1 MPASDPPSVSGL
13 PADKLLAAALSST
26 PVSSP
31 AFAWVPP
38 APEEIAPW
46 FPDYEIQAL
55 AGRGAMGA
63 VYRAVQRK
71 LARPVAI
78 KLLPA
83 ELASRDGVE
92 ARFDR
97 EARALAQLNH
107 PGIVAL
113 HDFGR
118 TEGGHL
124 FIVME
129 YVDGTD
135 LSRLLHA
142 EGGGLSVEHALEIV
156 GQVCDALQY
165 AHSRGCVHRDIKPG
179 NILVD
184 KDGRVKIADFGLAK
198 FVVHPSGCIGAEQG
212 TPGTGDNSA
221 IPGTLK
227 GGHLTL
233 TGQALGAP
241 DYTAPEQLK
250 GGPVDHRAD
259 IYSLGVML
267 YEMLT
272 GELPRG
278 AWSPPSTCTAA
289 PARLDEVVTRAMQ
302 NEPDKRYQQASEVK
316 DAVSERIAVSANL
329 LERLKPAI
337 VWLVL
342 IGSLAGAAS
351 AHVVGAFRNTPAEE
365 RFLQVSLIVC
375 AAAAVTAAFHISRRY
390 PRWRVYI
397 QTGTAGV
404 IAAGLILFA
413 GYKINPPARPG
424 SSPAQAPAA
433 QINAQ
438 QSSRIH
444 EAEAKLSALRVDY
457 GEKHPRVLAARAEL
471 GALINSAEQ
480 QGEKAARE
488 SAGKVGSRR
497 GESAAEL
504 VTLRESAKRRGQ
516 LRDSGVQ
523 ATLIRLFPAM
533 QKLRDAMGEEAAAAA
548 WNAAASDEAKY
559 QLIKG
564 YIPYSPPTLRE
575 LTPDLAVRFL
585 SLNPPRIHTAHSG
598 GMARMDAFVL
608 PDGVEMDGR
617 MLSDLEL
624 NSHPKADP
632 PSGITVTIHLMP
644 GVEAA
649 RATFIETML
658 RNAGFGI
665 SGGVNAVADP
675 VNGVTTATQDGRGE
689 AAFEQ
694 RIIQQRAVVETARM
708 KLLDV
713 ARKHRIV
720 DLSLPADEQLV
731 SPAPINSIADS
742 EPPEVSGFDQLEY
755 RTLKNNWERAAEL
768 LHEMELE
775 EAKGTSLLK

>member
-38 APEEIAPW
+38 VPEEISPW

-92 ARFDR
+92 ARFER

-129 YVDGTD
+129 YVDDTD

-142 EGGGLSVEHALEIV
+142 EGGGLSVVHALEIV

-179 NILVD
+179 NILMD

-198 FVVHPSGCIGAEQG
+198 LDAGVPPSGGSDM
-212 TPGTGDNSA
+212 PDR
-221 IPGTLK
+221 LK
-227 GGHLTL
+227 AGPQLTL
-233 TGQALGAP
+233 TGQALGTP

-278 AWSPPSTCTAA
+278 AWPPPSTCTAA

-316 DAVSERIAVSANL
+316 DAVSERIAVSATL

-375 AAAAVTAAFHISRRY
+375 AAAAVIAAFHISRRY

-424 SSPAQAPAA
+424 SSPAQDPAA

-438 QSSRIH
+438 QSSRIR
-444 EAEAKLSALRVDY
+444 EAEAKLIALLVDY
-457 GEKHPRVLAARAEL
+457 GDKHPKVLAARAEL
-471 GALINSAEQ
+471 EALTNSAGQ
-480 QGEKAARE
+480 QDEKAARE
-488 SAGKVGSRR
+488 SAGKVGNQTA
-497 GESAAEL
+497 ESATEL
-504 VTLRESAKRRGQ
+504 VTVRESAKRRGQ
-516 LRDSGVQ
+516 LRDSRVQ

-533 QKLRDAMGEEAAAAA
+533 QTLRDAMGEEAAAAA
-548 WNAAASDEAKY
+548 WNAAAGDEAKY

-598 GMARMDAFVL
+598 EMARMDAFVL
-608 PDGVEMDGR
+608 PDGVEIDGR

-624 NSHPKADP
+624 NSHPKADSA
-632 PSGITVTIHLMP
+632 SGIKITIHLMP

-665 SGGVNAVADP
+665 RGGVNAVADP

-731 SPAPINSIADS
+731 SPAPINSIAGS

-775 EAKGTSLLK
+775 EAKGTGLLK